1 MSSIAQKV
9 YSFMLEH
16 AMLSGSRSALIA
28 VSGGPDSVGLL
39 DILVRLLR
47 QLGTTSE
54 HFSEAQQAAGN
65 SGARTASSIK
75 ADPGPGKHRAVEAG
89 PGHGTQPGFGL
100 ILAHLNHKLRGK
112 AADDDARFVS
122 ELAAHLGL
130 PAILG
135 TADVTAI
142 ASRLKI
148 GIEEAA
154 RAARYSFLFQAA
166 AVSGA
171 DRIITGHTMNDQVE
185 TFMMR
190 AARGAGTA
198 GLAGMAPVRP
208 AHRFEGIE
216 SVMIEAVMIETVM
229 IETDMIETDE
239 FQGTRSGR

>member
-1 MSSIAQKV
+1 MSSIAEKV

-16 AMLSGSRSALIA
+16 AMLKRSRSALIA

-39 DILVRLLR
+39 DMLVRLSR

-54 HFSEAQQAAGN
+54 QFSEAQQAAGN
-65 SGARTASSIK
+65 SGAGTESSIK
-75 ADPGPGKHRAVEAG
+75 ADPGPGRHRADEAG
-89 PGHGTQPGFGL
+89 SGHGTQPGFGL

-112 AADDDARFVS
+112 VADDDARFVS
-122 ELAAHLGL
+122 ELAVRLGL

-135 TADVTAI
+135 VADVTTI

-154 RAARYSFLFQAA
+154 RAARYSFLFRAA
-166 AVSGA
+166 RVSGA

-216 SVMIEAVMIETVM
+216 AAIEFDGPWSRKSPGSPCSEVAPLLI
-229 IETDMIETDE
+229 
-239 FQGTRSGR
+239 